1 MKYRSKKAV
10 FFDFGDTLASTDP
23 PYMVRIAMAM
33 RKAGYQISDRD
44 FEYEYCEADYKLY
57 LKHKSEGGISPDNHR
72 DWFFPILY
80 DSLTLPDSIDN
91 FRREIRDIMRGI
103 EFNRVA
109 LPGVVEILDYLKS
122 GGYVLGVIS
131 NNDGSTGDK
140 CTEVGI
146 REYFELI
153 IDSTNV
159 GLIKP
164 DSRIFAHALE
174 NLGISPSEALHI
186 GDLYGADVMGATD
199 AGVDVVW
206 LNSRKFDKFDDS
218 AVNEI
223 SDLSE
228 LKKFFS

>member
-1 MKYRSKKAV
+1 MKYGSKKAV
-10 FFDFGDTLASTDP
+10 FFDFGDSVASTDP

-44 FEYEYCEADYKLY
+44 FEYEYCKADYKLY
-57 LKHKSEGGISPDNHR
+57 LKHKTKGGITPDNYR

-80 DSLTLPDSIDN
+80 ESFVLQDGIDK
-91 FRREIRDIMRGI
+91 FRRNIRNVMRGI
-103 EFNRVA
+103 EFSRVVI
-109 LPGVVEILDYLKS
+109 PGVVEILDYLKS
-122 GGYVLGVIS
+122 RGYVLGVVS
-131 NNDGSTGDK
+131 NNDGMTEDK

-146 REYFELI
+146 REYFDLI
-153 IDSTNV
+153 IDSTNI

-174 NLGISPSEALHI
+174 NLGISQSEALHI

-206 LNSRKFDKFDDS
+206 LNYRKFDKFDDTV
-218 AVNEI
+218 VNEI

-228 LKKFFS
+228 LKRFFS